1 MANNINN
8 NFHILNR
15 QSDHPDVSVGWM
27 WELEVVNLTSLIP
40 TISAEGLKTRIKDAI
55 MPGATINEIE
65 LKYMGTSQFFAG
77 KKTPV
82 TDMTTNFVETEDGY
96 IYSAFQSWMTLIQNI
111 SPWDSE
117 GSGSSMM
124 ASKRNGYARDLVLT
138 KYTYDGAIARTIKFW
153 NAWPK
158 SLDGGALA
166 YDSEGAVEFGVQW
179 KFDGYE
185 ILS

>member
-15 QSDHPDVSVGWM
+15 QSDHPDVSRAWM
-27 WELEVVNLTSLIP
+27 WELEIVGLNALVGTVDS
-40 TISAEGLKTRIKDAI
+40 EGLKTRIKDAI
-55 MPGATINEIE
+55 MPGANIGEIE

-77 KKTPV
+77 KKTP
-82 TDMTTNFVETEDGY
+82 TTEMTCNFVETEDGY
-96 IYSAFQSWMTLIQNI
+96 VYSAIQSWMTLIQNI
-111 SPWDSE
+111 SPWNTE

-138 KYTYDGAIARTIKFW
+138 KYTYDGAKARQIQFW

-158 SLDGGALA
+158 SLGDGALA
-166 YDSEGAVEFGVQW
+166 YDNEGAVEFSVSF

-185 ILS
+185 ILA